1 MLVQL
6 VQALQTLIDRAKQTK
21 QLLTKSKFGI
31 LSPLIPKPQ
40 KAPYYE
46 MVDHVKKYN
55 LSRDRKCRHPL
66 CS

>member
-6 VQALQTLIDRAKQTK
+6 VEALQTLIVRAEHTE

-55 LSRDRKCRHPL
+55 LSWDRKCRQL
-66 CS
+66 YS

>member
-6 VQALQTLIDRAKQTK
+6 VEALQTLIIRAQQTE
-21 QLLTKSKFGI
+21 QLLSKSKFGM
-31 LSPLIPKPQ
+31 LSPLIPKSQ

-55 LSRDRKCRHPL
+55 LLRDR
-66 CS
+66 